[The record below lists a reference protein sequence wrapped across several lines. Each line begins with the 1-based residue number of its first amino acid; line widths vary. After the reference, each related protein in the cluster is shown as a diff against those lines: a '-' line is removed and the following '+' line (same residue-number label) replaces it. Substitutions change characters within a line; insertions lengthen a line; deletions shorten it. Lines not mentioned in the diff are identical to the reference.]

1 MTTPTTELLA
11 DLVSAN
17 RILGHEGILDA
28 YGHVSARGVGAWERS
43 SGSFL
48 LSKARAPGL
57 VQRRDIL
64 EFLLAGEPVADDGQP
79 LYLERYIHAAIY
91 AARPDVGAVCHSHTP
106 SILPFS
112 VSMTPLRSVIH
123 AARFIGTGVPVW
135 DLAREFP
142 GEWSPLVRNLRYGE
156 SLAAALGDGGIVLL
170 RGHGCVVVGRTPQEV
185 VARCIAMDRNARVQ
199 EMAHRLGDY
208 IPLHPGECEDVR
220 NPGPPLARD
229 NRDWEYFLRRAG
241 LRP

>member
-1 MTTPTTELLA
+1 MDTAELLD

-28 YGHVSARGVGAWERS
+28 YGHVSARGERGAGRS
-43 SGSFL
+43 HGSFWI
-48 LSKARAPGL
+48 SRARAPEL
-57 VQRRDIL
+57 VERRDIL
-64 EFLLAGEPVADDGQP
+64 EFSVRGEPLTDCGQP

-106 SILPFS
+106 SILPFT
-112 VSMTPLRSVIH
+112 VSLTPLRSVIH

-135 DLAREFP
+135 DLAREFSE
-142 GEWSPLVRNLRYGE
+142 EWSPLVRTLEYAE
-156 SLAAALGDGGIVLL
+156 SLAAALGDGGMVLL

-185 VARCIAMDRNARVQ
+185 VARCISMDRNARVQ
-199 EMAHRLGDY
+199 EIAHRLGDY
-208 IPLHPGECEDVR
+208 TPLHAGECEDVR

-229 NRDWEYFLRRAG
+229 NRDWEYFRRRAG
-241 LRP
+241 LQA

>member
-1 MTTPTTELLA
+1 MDTAELLD

-28 YGHVSARGVGAWERS
+28 YGHVSALGEPVAGRS
-43 SGSFL
+43 NGSFL
-48 LSKARAPGL
+48 ISRARAPEL
-57 VQRRDIL
+57 VERRDIL
-64 EFLLAGEPVADDGQP
+64 EFSLRGEPLTDSSQP

-112 VSMTPLRSVIH
+112 VSLTPLRSVIH

-142 GEWSPLVRNLRYGE
+142 GEWSPLVRTLEYAE
-156 SLAAALGDGGIVLL
+156 SLAAALGDGGMVLL
-170 RGHGCVVVGRTPQEV
+170 RGHGCVVVGRTPPEV

-199 EMAHRLGDY
+199 EIAHRLGDY
-208 IPLHPGECEDVR
+208 TPLHPGECEDVR

-229 NRDWEYFLRRAG
+229 NRDWEYFRRRAG
-241 LRP
+241 LQA